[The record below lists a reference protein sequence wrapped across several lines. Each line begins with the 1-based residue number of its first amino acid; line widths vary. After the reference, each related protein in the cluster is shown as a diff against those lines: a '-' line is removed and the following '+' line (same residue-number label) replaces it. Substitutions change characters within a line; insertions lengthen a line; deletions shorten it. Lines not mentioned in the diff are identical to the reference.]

1 LDVARAVQRMVI
13 GDAAENI
20 GQPCL
25 RIDALSQLGLQNGRL
40 LALGDWNGRE
50 TVR

>member
-20 GQPCL
+20 GQPCP
-25 RIDALSQLGLQNGRL
+25 RIDALSQLGSQNRGNRRL
-40 LALGDWNGRE
+40 LVLAP
-50 TVR
+50 